1 MAEHE
6 AEQERPP
13 KAQITRRTLTTGALF
28 GALAIGANIF
38 RIAEESSAASPAG
51 PGAGAGA
58 PAGPHWGLTKFLDP
72 LRTPETIRTR
82 ERDIEMRMSRTEV
95 RLHSQLPP
103 STVWAFNGQF
113 PGPTIDV
120 QRGKQLRVEWINDID
135 GLMPLVAVQ
144 APAPAAPTNSPGY
157 RDASGAPLPNHTII
171 DGVAQLPA
179 WTVTH
184 LHGAPNNGGSDGWP
198 HNGMLRGS
206 SQLAQYQNR
215 LPSTALFYHDH
226 AMAITRYTFHTGL
239 TGMYLIRDD
248 EEAALGLPSG
258 PREIPLL
265 LCDRNLDTIPA
276 TGELTGQLLFKIP
289 AVPYNGALVPA
300 GFTGPFNTVNGTIW
314 PHLDVKAQWYRF
326 RLLNVSNGRIYT
338 LNLADDAGQVH
349 NDAISV
355 IGTDGGLLPA
365 PAPVPAAGLTIAPAE
380 RLDVLVDFSKLKGMN
395 LRLTD
400 ARTAAGPTEP
410 DLMQFRVANK
420 TVSDMFSLP
429 AKVSPS
435 YVRVVPGSTLPD
447 DHDQVWVGLVMSKK
461 GHPEMWELDE
471 VDMDPGGPGV
481 IQIVDP
487 ASGATRTFRKRDSMF
502 DDTVGIYINHNRW
515 AVWNFLHV
523 GPLGPVHPMHIHLAR
538 FQQLFRRNFTT
549 TWDLPTER
557 TTKPIAGFAE
567 DPLAKH
573 EEGWK
578 DTFLV
583 NRGQWIA
590 VAGKFEGGT
599 GEFVYHCHIGDH
611 EDDGMMRPFVV
622 HPPEVAKFHEHSGH
636 GMVM

>member
-6 AEQERPP
+6 EHP
-13 KAQITRRTLTTGALF
+13 KAEISRRTLTTGALF
-28 GALAIGANIF
+28 GALAIGTNMF
-38 RIAEESSAASPAG
+38 RSAVASPAAG
-51 PGAGAGA
+51 PSVPVGSAGA
-58 PAGPHWGLTKFLDP
+58 PTGPNWGLTKFVDP
-72 LRTPETIRTR
+72 LRIPAVIRPR
-82 ERDIEMRMSRTEV
+82 ERDLEVRMGRTNV

-103 STVWAFNGQF
+103 TAVWAFNGQF

-120 QRGKQLRVEWINDID
+120 GSGQQLRVEWFNDID

-144 APAPAAPTNSPGY
+144 APAPANPTNSPGY

-171 DGVAQLPA
+171 DGVAELPP

-198 HNGMLRGS
+198 HNGMLKGS

-215 LPSTALFYHDH
+215 QPSTALFYHDH
-226 AMAITRYTFHTGL
+226 AMSITRYNFHTGL

-248 EEAALGLPSG
+248 EERALGLPG
-258 PREIPLL
+258 GAREIPLL
-265 LCDRNLDTIPA
+265 LCDRNLDTVPA
-276 TGELTGQLLFKIP
+276 TGQLTGQLLFKIP
-289 AVPYNGALVPA
+289 AVPYAGALVPA

-338 LNLADDAGQVH
+338 LNLVDDAGQVH
-349 NDAISV
+349 NDVISV

-365 PAPVPAAGLTIAPAE
+365 PAAVPAGGLTIAPAE
-380 RLDVLVDFSKLKGMN
+380 RLDVLVDFSRLKGLN

-420 TVSDMFSLP
+420 TVSDTFTLP

-447 DHDQVWVGLVMSKK
+447 DHDQVWVGLVMSKV
-461 GHPEMWELDE
+461 GHPEMWELEE
-471 VDMDPGGPGV
+471 VDKDPGGAGV
-481 IQIVDP
+481 IQFVDP
-487 ASGATRTFRKRDSMF
+487 TNGATRTFCKRDSMF

-515 AVWNFLHV
+515 AVWNFIHV

-538 FQQLFRRNFTT
+538 FQALFRRTFIT

-557 TTKPIAGFAE
+557 TTTPISGII
-567 DPLAKH
+567 DNPLAKH

-622 HPPEVAKFHEHSGH
+622 HPPEVAKFDEHSM
-636 GMVM
+636 GM

>member
-1 MAEHE
+1 MADHEAEHE
-6 AEQERPP
+6 GNPRSEV
-13 KAQITRRTLTTGALF
+13 TRRTLTTGALF
-28 GALAIGANIF
+28 GALAIGTNIF
-38 RIAEESSAASPAG
+38 RIAEASSAAAPAG
-51 PGAGAGA
+51 SAAGAGA

-72 LRTPETIRTR
+72 LRVPPVIRPR
-82 ERDIEMRMSRTEV
+82 ERDLEVRTSRTEV

-103 STVWAFNGQF
+103 TAVWAFNGQF

-120 QRGKQLRVEWINDID
+120 RSGRPLRVEWINDID
-135 GLMPLVAVQ
+135 GHMPLVAVQ
-144 APAPAAPTNSPGY
+144 APAPANPTNSPGY
-157 RDASGAPLPNHTII
+157 RDTSGAPLTNHTII
-171 DGVAQLPA
+171 EGVAELPP

-184 LHGAPNNGGSDGWP
+184 LHGAPNDGGSDGWP
-198 HNGMLRGS
+198 HNGMLKGS
-206 SQLAQYQNR
+206 SQLVQYRNR
-215 LPSTALFYHDH
+215 QPSTALFYHDH
-226 AMAITRYTFHTGL
+226 AMAITRYTIHTGL

-248 EEAALGLPSG
+248 EENALGLPSG

-265 LCDRNLDTIPA
+265 LCDRNLDTVPA

-289 AVPYNGALVPA
+289 AVPYDGALVPA

-314 PHLDVKAQWYRF
+314 PHLDVQAQWYRF

-338 LNLADDAGQVH
+338 LNLVDDTGQVH

-365 PAPVPAAGLTIAPAE
+365 PAPVPAGGLNLAPAE
-380 RLDVLVDFSKLKGMN
+380 RLDVLVDFSRLKSMN

-410 DLMQFRVANK
+410 DLMQFRVANRSVNDAFK
-420 TVSDMFSLP
+420 LP
-429 AKVSPS
+429 AKLSPS
-435 YVRVVPGSTLPD
+435 YVRVVPGSVLPA
-447 DHDQVWVGLVMSKK
+447 DHDEVWVGLVMSKK

-471 VDMDPGGPGV
+471 VDTDMGDRGV

-487 ASGATRTFRKRDSMF
+487 VSGAIRTFRKRDSMF
-502 DDTVGIYINHNRW
+502 DDTVGIYINHGRW
-515 AVWNFLHV
+515 AVWNFIHV

-538 FQQLFRRNFTT
+538 FQALFRRNFTT

-557 TTKPIAGFAE
+557 TTKPISGFTA

-583 NRGQWIA
+583 NRGQWVA

-599 GEFVYHCHIGDH
+599 GEYVYHCHVGDH

-622 HPPEVAKFHEHSGH
+622 HPPEVAKFHEHSGD

>member
-1 MAEHE
+1 MADQAEHE
-6 AEQERPP
+6 ENPRPEV
-13 KAQITRRTLTTGALF
+13 TRRTLTTGALF
-28 GALAIGANIF
+28 GALAIGTNIF
-38 RIAEESSAASPAG
+38 RIAGASSAAPA
-51 PGAGAGA
+51 AGAAGAVGA
-58 PAGPHWGLTKFLDP
+58 PAGPNWGLTKFLDP
-72 LRTPETIRTR
+72 LRVPAVIRPR
-82 ERDIEMRMSRTEV
+82 EREVEIHMRRTDV

-103 STVWAFNGQF
+103 TTVWAFNGEF

-120 QRGKQLRVEWINDID
+120 RSGRELRVEWFNDID
-135 GLMPLVAVQ
+135 GRLPLVAVQ
-144 APAPAAPTNSPGY
+144 APAPVNPTNTPGY
-157 RDASGAPLPNHTII
+157 RDAGGAPLANHTII
-171 DGVAQLPA
+171 DGVAELPS
-179 WTVTH
+179 WTITH
-184 LHGAPNNGGSDGWP
+184 LHGAPDDGASDGWP
-198 HNGMLRGS
+198 HNGVLKGS
-206 SQLAQYQNR
+206 SQLTRYRNR
-215 LPSTALFYHDH
+215 QPSTALFYHDH
-226 AMAITRYTFHTGL
+226 AMAITRYTFHAGL
-239 TGMYLIRDD
+239 TGMYLVRDD

-258 PREIPLL
+258 AREIPLL
-265 LCDRNLDTIPA
+265 LCDRNLDTVPA

-289 AVPYNGALVPA
+289 AVPYDGALVPA

-365 PAPVPAAGLTIAPAE
+365 PAPVPAGGLTIAPAE
-380 RLDVLVDFSKLKGMN
+380 RLDVLVDFSRLKGMN

-410 DLMQFRVANK
+410 DLMQFRVANRSAPDTFK
-420 TVSDMFSLP
+420 LP

-435 YVRVVPGSTLPD
+435 YVRVVPGGVLPA
-447 DHDQVWVGLVMSKK
+447 DHDEVWIGLVMSKK
-461 GHPEMWELDE
+461 GHPEMWELEE
-471 VDMDPGGPGV
+471 VDMDMGGPGV

-487 ASGATRTFRKRDSMF
+487 AGGAIRTFRKRDSMF
-502 DDTVGIYINHNRW
+502 DDTVGIYINHGRW

-523 GPLGPVHPMHIHLAR
+523 GPLGPVHPMHVHLAR
-538 FQQLFRRNFTT
+538 FQALFRRNFTT

-557 TTKPIAGFAE
+557 TTKPISGFTD

-583 NRGQWIA
+583 NRGQWVAI
-590 VAGKFEGGT
+590 AGKFEGGT
-599 GEFVYHCHIGDH
+599 GEYVYHCHVGDH

-636 GMVM
+636 GGMVM